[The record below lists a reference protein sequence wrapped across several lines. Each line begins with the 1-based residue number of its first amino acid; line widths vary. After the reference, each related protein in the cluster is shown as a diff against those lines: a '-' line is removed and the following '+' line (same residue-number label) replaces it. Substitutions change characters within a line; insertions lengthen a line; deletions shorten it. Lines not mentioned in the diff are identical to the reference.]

1 MIMRR
6 QVIDPAAIEAAI
18 EQLGS
23 YARDALGATGG

>member
-1 MIMRR
+1 MRR

-23 YARDALGATGG
+23 CAPMRFGAAGG